1 MMLLSHFVRSDREWA
16 RNDGG
21 ETPFVGSLAL
31 AQQALMLLEQ
41 RVCPQSK
48 QADEYRPALRKDRIQ
63 VMSNIVEDRVWGP
76 RADSGEVATLTY
88 GWQKS

>member
-1 MMLLSHFVRSDREWA
+1 MRFAESMMLLSHVVRSDRERA

-41 RVCPQSK
+41 RVCLQSK
-48 QADEYRPALRKDRIQ
+48 Q
-63 VMSNIVEDRVWGP
+63 
-76 RADSGEVATLTY
+76 T
-88 GWQKS
+88 